1 MPCVVIVVETC
12 GSLTFGLLIIVEE
25 SVVCGAVRVTV
36 IVEGLCTF
44 NGLIIA
50 HKLALTHSM
59 EFGPP
64 VLC

>member
-1 MPCVVIVVETC
+1 MPCVIDKTC
-12 GSLTFGLLIIVEE
+12 GSLTYGLVVIVEE
-25 SVVCGAVRVTV
+25 SVLVCGAVGVTV